1 MMYKCCD
8 CGLVF
13 DNPKVYSED
22 RTPYGGYPEPGFTEH
37 FAGCPSCGGAFDEAM
52 ECVRCNN
59 EYISTE
65 SSYPF
70 CEGCQDDLATVLAEV
85 ITENFREDEYD
96 FIYDYLDGKTY
107 EDLFNKK
114 KGE

>member
-1 MMYKCCD
+1 MYKCCD

-13 DNPKVYSED
+13 DNPKEYSED

-37 FAGCPSCGGAFDEAM
+37 FAGCPSCEGAFDEAM
-52 ECVRCNN
+52 LCARC
-59 EYISTE
+59 EDTYISTE

-70 CEGCQDDLATVLAEV
+70 CDHCMSQLMNEYKKLIAD
-85 ITENFREDEYD
+85 NFREDEYD
-96 FIYDYLDGKTY
+96 MLCDHLDSI
-107 EDLFNKK
+107 EPFK

>member
-52 ECVRCNN
+52 LCVRC
-59 EYISTE
+59 EDTYISTE

-70 CEGCQDDLATVLAEV
+70 CAHCMSQLMNQYKKLIAD
-85 ITENFREDEYD
+85 NFREDEYD
-96 FIYDYLDGKTY
+96 MLYDHLDSIEPY
-107 EDLFNKK
+107 K